1 MSIPHLRAKAIVI
14 ANVLFLGIAVCANA
28 LTPGTFIATGSMTA
42 RRAAHTATRLNDGRV
57 LVTGGY
63 GSQGGD
69 VPLSSAEL
77 YDPLTGIF
85 SATGSMAVTR
95 NHHTATLLNDGKV
108 LIAAGCCY
116 LASAELYDPST
127 GTFSTTGSMT
137 TGGRRNPTATLL
149 QDGKVL
155 ITGGDNPTSL
165 ASAELYDPST
175 GTFSATGSMTTARSE
190 HTATLLDDGK
200 VLITG
205 GINGGG
211 ALASAEVYD
220 PSTGT
225 FSPAG
230 SMTTARGL
238 HAATLLHDGKV
249 LITGGFSGAVIFASA
264 ELFDPSTGTFS
275 ATGSMTAT
283 RVFHTATLLYDGR
296 VVVTGGVVGGVV
308 IASADLYDPSTG
320 TFSATGSMSATRIV
334 HTATLLEDG
343 QVLVAGGEPGGAYVP
358 TLSSAELYVPPLTP
372 FASFTGKLD
381 VTVSTGSFDLNSSFT
396 LGAGSNGINPVTEDV
411 TLQIGPYSVTIPAGS
426 FTKNNKG
433 SYVFAG
439 TVGGVAVE
447 FRINPVGG
455 NSYTLQ
461 AEGSGANLT
470 GISNPVTVTL
480 TIGDDA
486 GSTQITAT
494 IN

>member
-1 MSIPHLRAKAIVI
+1 MKSERIDLRSKAVVT
-14 ANVLFLGIAVCANA
+14 ASLLFATVLLGIAVCANA
-28 LTPGTFIATGSMTA
+28 LTPGTFIPTGSMTA
-42 RRAAHTATRLNDGRV
+42 GRAAHTATRLNDGRV

-69 VPLSSAEL
+69 DPLSSAEL

-127 GTFSTTGSMT
+127 GTFSATGSMT
-137 TGGRRNPTATLL
+137 TGGRRNPAATLL
-149 QDGKVL
+149 QDGRVL

-175 GTFSATGSMTTARSE
+175 GTFSATGSMTTARSQ

-205 GINGGG
+205 GINGGA
-211 ALASAEVYD
+211 ALASAELYD

-225 FSPAG
+225 FSPVG
-230 SMTTARGL
+230 GMTTARTL
-238 HAATLLHDGKV
+238 HTATLLDDGEA
-249 LITGGFSGAVIFASA
+249 LITGGSSGAVVFATA
-264 ELFDPSTGTFS
+264 ELYDPSTGTFS

-283 RVFHTATLLYDGR
+283 RVFHTATLLHDGR
-296 VVVTGGVVGGVV
+296 VLVTGGAVGGVV
-308 IASADLYDPSTG
+308 IGSADLYDPSTG

-343 QVLVAGGEPGGAYVP
+343 QVLVNGGEPGGAYVP
-358 TLSSAELYVPPLTP
+358 TLASAELYVPPPLYHICALYDQTKSVKSGSTVP
-372 FASFTGKLD
+372 IKLELCDSNGNDLSSSSLVVHGVSLNPLSSEPPGALEASGNANPDNDFR
-381 VTVSTGSFDLNSSFT
+381 FDAT
-396 LGAGSNGINPVTEDV
+396 LGTSGGYIFNLSTKGLGTGTWGLDFTAGPTQEAHQV
-411 TLQIGPYSVTIPAGS
+411 Q
-426 FTKNNKG
+426 F
-433 SYVFAG
+433 
-439 TVGGVAVE
+439 GV
-447 FRINPVGG
+447 N
-455 NSYTLQ
+455 
-461 AEGSGANLT
+461 
-470 GISNPVTVTL
+470 
-480 TIGDDA
+480 
-486 GSTQITAT
+486 
-494 IN
+494 